1 MKKFEIKRAAEVMG
15 AKCSRGISGCFSGVC
30 TDSRMIKEGDC
41 FFAIKGER
49 FDGHDFI
56 EAVLEK
62 SAAFA
67 VVEENWKGDIA
78 EERLLRVGDT
88 VAALGKLAA
97 EYRRVL
103 GSRVVGGTGS
113 GGKTTTRQI
122 IYEVLSRSYKTGQ
135 SPKNFNNH
143 IGLPLAILG
152 AEADKEVL
160 VLELGTSS
168 PGEISYLSKIAQPDI
183 AVVTNVYPAHL
194 EGFGTVERIAKEKL
208 SIADGL
214 SKDGTVIING
224 DIELLTQTCRE
235 AGREFISFGVKDGC
249 DVIAKN
255 IEHIESGS
263 RFVIEGQKIEV
274 SLHGR
279 GNIENCL
286 AAWAVCRQMGI
297 SIEDFAEAVRYIKP
311 VGMRGEV
318 LRFGKA
324 IILNDC
330 YNANPASMRNALE
343 VLGRLDGDGARKV
356 FICGDMF
363 ELGKDSERLHAEL
376 GQQAAESGV
385 DLLVTVGKLSRHTGE
400 AAGCCG
406 NGIEIKNF
414 TDSKSARDNLQNF
427 VRNTDII
434 LVKGSRASR
443 LEVIVDSL
451 KELLAQG

>member
-1 MKKFEIKRAAEVMG
+1 MKKFDVKHAVQVMG
-15 AKCSRGISGCFSGVC
+15 AKCRQARGCFTSVC

-49 FDGHDFI
+49 FDGHDFV

-62 SAAFA
+62 GAACA
-67 VVEENWKGDIA
+67 VVEENCKGDIQDD
-78 EERLLRVGDT
+78 RLLRVADT

-97 EYRRVL
+97 EYRRIL
-103 GSRVVGGTGS
+103 DCKVVAVTGS
-113 GGKTTTRQI
+113 VGKTTTRQI
-122 IYEVLSRSYKTGQ
+122 IYEALSRFCRTGQ

-152 AEADKEVL
+152 SEESKGVL
-160 VLELGTSS
+160 VLELGTSN
-168 PGEISYLSKIAQPDI
+168 PGEIRYLTNIAQPNI

-194 EGFGTVERIAKEKL
+194 EGLGSIERIAEEKL

-214 SKDGTVIING
+214 NKDGTLIING
-224 DIELLTQTCRE
+224 DIELLMRACLE
-235 AGREFISFGVKDGC
+235 GGREFISFGIKDGC
-249 DVIAKN
+249 DVTAKN
-255 IEHIESGS
+255 IEHIEGGS
-263 RFVIEGQKIEV
+263 RFEIDGRRIEI
-274 SLHGR
+274 SLYGR

-297 SIEDFAEAVRYIKP
+297 LLKDFAEVLRTLKP
-311 VGMRGEV
+311 AAMRGEI
-318 LRFGKA
+318 LRVGKA

-343 VLGRLDGDGARKV
+343 VLERLGCNGARKV

-363 ELGKDSERLHAEL
+363 ELGKDSQQLHAEL
-376 GQQAAESGV
+376 GRQAAESGV
-385 DLLVTVGKLSRHTGE
+385 DLLITVGKFSRYTGE
-400 AAGCCG
+400 AAGG
-406 NGIEIKNF
+406 SDAGIEIKNF
-414 TDSKSARDNLQNF
+414 ADSKSACDSLQNL

-443 LEVIVDSL
+443 LEAVVDSL
-451 KELLAQG
+451 KELLA